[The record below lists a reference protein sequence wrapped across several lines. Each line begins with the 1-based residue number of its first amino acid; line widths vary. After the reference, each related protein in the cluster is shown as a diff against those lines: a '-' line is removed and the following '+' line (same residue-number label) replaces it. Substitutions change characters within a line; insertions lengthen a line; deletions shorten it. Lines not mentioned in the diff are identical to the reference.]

1 MKKILLALLLIP
13 LLTGCGSATPAPLT
27 VNLGTEFTL
36 APDQTATI
44 TETELTIRLID
55 VGGDQRCPS
64 KIECAVSGP
73 VSLSLSAQLGD
84 SVPTEINLQTFTSD
98 NGRAPDMQFEG
109 IADRTVYE
117 GYLIRVVSVLPYP
130 ESSFSE
136 IKDSKY
142 RVTLVASKVE

>member
-1 MKKILLALLLIP
+1 MKKITFVLFMVILLA
-13 LLTGCGSATPAPLT
+13 GCSSATPAPVA
-27 VNLGTEFTL
+27 VNLGAEFTL
-36 APDQTATI
+36 APNQTATI
-44 TETELTIRLID
+44 TVTELTIRLIG
-55 VGGDQRCPS
+55 VAGDQRCPS
-64 KIECAVSGP
+64 GIECAVSGP

-84 SVPTEINLQTFTSD
+84 SEPTEINLQTFTSN

-130 ESSFSE
+130 ESSFSD

-142 RVTLVASKVE
+142 RVTFVASKVE